1 MGYNETRTAKGNDM
15 IVLIEKYCSHCHQCN
30 YDSKTGVYNE
40 TCTAP
45 GNEGNKCDTNGTV
58 IKYDEKNN
66 IVD

>member
-1 MGYNETRTAKGNDM
+1 M

-58 IKYDEKNN
+58 IKYDENNN